1 MPKANDKQEPSAAA
15 SGAKSPL
22 PFAETCRARSLWSI
36 NESAECLVPPPHNC
50 DYVLNDGGHFYC
62 HHPRR
67 QEIVIRTLKISRG
80 MTP

>member
-1 MPKANDKQEPSAAA
+1 M
-15 SGAKSPL
+15 
-22 PFAETCRARSLWSI
+22 WSI

-50 DYVLNDGGHFYC
+50 EYVLSDGDRFFC

-80 MTP
+80 IAP